1 MLIMY
6 ADYNIFTVKPLSYAS
21 IDNKHLHTTQKA
33 LHTCTS
39 ECKSFIFS
47 FVDY

>member
-21 IDNKHLHTTQKA
+21 IDKHRKL
-33 LHTCTS
+33 
-39 ECKSFIFS
+39 FIPVQANVSHLF
-47 FVDY
+47 FHL